1 MNMYDFTLC
10 FFVLFSEKKTLPSEE
25 HIPAGNESHN
35 PQHNNAAKP

>member
-1 MNMYDFTLC
+1 MISRSAF
-10 FFVLFSEKKTLPSEE
+10 LFYFPLTEKKTLPSEE